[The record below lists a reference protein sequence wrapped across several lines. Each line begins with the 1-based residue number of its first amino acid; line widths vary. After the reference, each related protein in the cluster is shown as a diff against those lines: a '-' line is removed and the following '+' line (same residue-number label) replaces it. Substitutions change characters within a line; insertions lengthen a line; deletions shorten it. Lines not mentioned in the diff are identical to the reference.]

1 MTIAEIEMLITTCY
15 DTPHFEAFDFI
26 NNVTMRLDK
35 HVMLSMVSI
44 FAVLIV
50 IVYDMVLL

>member
-35 HVMLSMVSI
+35 NVLCMVSI